1 MGGNFDNFWARFFGF
16 SIPTKKIAKQKHDLC
31 MRKWWDR
38 AENNNRNILAPGNP
52 WFSFFPYSTFRGLF
66 PAVLQNFVCPRRAS
80 PLWLLKVHTGLE
92 TAVTKVCIFQYRV
105 KLLILLSC
113 PHFCW
118 LKHGQTAIIDY
129 RQWLWVWE
137 IIKHIQSVGALDAHG
152 WLAGDGKVLWG
163 SQLERMHGGKQ
174 IWFLRFANIFQTWE
188 TLATEPPLK
197 INMSEKKQLGYVTCQ
212 EENRWEPP
220 MVILWMLN
228 HPVYVVLFYIWL
240 FGCISICWVSPCL
253 YYVSVGLAHRAYP
266 SWRLEKIKITHVAMT
281 PCWRRCFSVV

>member
-1 MGGNFDNFWARFFGF
+1 MIFIF
-16 SIPTKKIAKQKHDLC
+16 SLSNISRPFPGRVAKLC
-31 MRKWWDR
+31 
-38 AENNNRNILAPGNP
+38 L
-52 WFSFFPYSTFRGLF
+52 STQGI
-66 PAVLQNFVCPRRAS
+66 

-137 IIKHIQSVGALDAHG
+137 IVKHIQSVGALDAHG

-197 INMSEKKQLGYVTCQ
+197 INMSEKNHVHG
-212 EENRWEPP
+212 
-220 MVILWMLN
+220 MV
-228 HPVYVVLFYIWL
+228 
-240 FGCISICWVSPCL
+240 
-253 YYVSVGLAHRAYP
+253 
-266 SWRLEKIKITHVAMT
+266 
-281 PCWRRCFSVV
+281 